1 MYNSLKRKM
10 MKVNIKNIGL
20 SAMALL
26 ALVSCSDVVD
36 YKIPDRTS
44 NHGAPV
50 ISNIYDV
57 QDTGFVAPLSV
68 GVLNQMLHIK
78 GENLANVKRVRFN
91 DVEVDVRQVY
101 ATTTDAWVKIPRVV
115 PTTQDDE
122 LVYETNVDSV
132 KMTFPVSIPS
142 VKIDGLKN
150 EFALQGNQVQ
160 INSEYMDLYGF
171 SDTTETSPASVYIEN
186 IEASYR
192 KELHCD
198 SCSEQFTSIVI
209 PEDCPDNS
217 LIHFTWHELSG
228 DKTAA
233 IPYRM
238 TNQLMFGNFDGDLGW
253 WNDWGKGL
261 VTDGGNSGD
270 PKSLGYNFLR
280 IKGAFDAWSWNS
292 TGLGCSW
299 KWFDAS
305 AHPENYVLK
314 FEVCTNSSN
323 PFNNYGDNGT
333 SGSKNGGYN
342 ITLQDGGA
350 GRCQFDPVSMG
361 ISNTYGNWVTVT
373 IPLKNVMMGGS
384 LPAEDGELWVALE
397 LVMQPNTADA
407 WNVDHSFGQ
416 FRIEPKNY

>member
-132 KMTFPVSIPS
+132 KMTFPISIPS

-192 KELHCD
+192 KKLHCD

-314 FEVCTNSSN
+314 FEVATNSSN
-323 PFNNYGDNGT
+323 PFNNYGDNGA

-342 ITLQDGGA
+342 FTLQAGGE

-361 ISNTYGNWVTVT
+361 INNTYGKWVTVS
-373 IPLKNVMMGGS
+373 IPLTDVLKGGS
-384 LPAEDGELWVALE
+384 LPTEADQFVALE
-397 LVMQPNTADA
+397 FVMQPNTADA
-407 WNVDHSFGQ
+407 WNVDHCFGQ
-416 FRIEPKNY
+416 FRIEPKKY

>member
-1 MYNSLKRKM
+1 

-132 KMTFPVSIPS
+132 KMTFPISIPS

-342 ITLQDGGA
+342 ITLQDGGD

-373 IPLKNVMMGGS
+373 IPLKDVMMGGS